1 MLPLEGLTVIAVEQ
15 AVAAPFCSS
24 RLADAG
30 AHVIK
35 IERPEGDFARGY
47 DAAAKGQSSYF
58 VWLNRGKDSVVID
71 LATKEGRASLEA
83 LIAGADVLLQNLK
96 PGSMDKLGFA
106 LERLRKDYPK
116 LICCTISGYGDD
128 GPYAHRKAYDLLI
141 QAESGLASITGGP
154 EGPSRVGVSIV
165 DVATGATAHAA
176 ILEAL
181 IARSRS
187 GKGADIRISMF
198 DVMADWLTVPLL
210 NAEAG
215 NPPQRLGLAHP
226 SIAPYGVFRS
236 KDGKDILISI
246 QSEREWK
253 KLCADVLGQPDLP
266 ERSEICQHGRARPQP
281 RPHRQDRRRRLC
293 GHDPRRAVAAAVR
306 RRHRL
311 CRGQHHGRPR
321 PSPAFAA
328 DRGRYAG
335 GTGEL
340 SRAGRHRRRPASS
353 LWRGARHRRAHQY
366 CKSSSGPEIVMTDK
380 PDLDH
385 LRQWIGRST
394 QASDIVTAQLVKG
407 LRATLFME
415 IGDPKPGDA
424 APWTVHW
431 CLAQPV
437 FPMSELGPDGHPTR
451 GGFLP
456 PVPLPRR
463 MWAGGELEFFD
474 TLRVGDETTR
484 TSRIADVTMKT
495 GSSGVLCFVSVDHL
509 VTTPRGT
516 ALRER
521 QDIVYRD
528 ISSAPAAAPAKTAPP
543 PPVAKHRE
551 THMAD
556 PVLLF
561 RYSALTFNGH
571 RIHYDRDYV
580 TKVEGYP
587 GLIFHG
593 PMQAAFIVELAAKLH
608 GGAAPKKFSYRGVQP
623 LFEGSEFSVNANDTG
638 TGMELWTANSDG
650 QPTMKGTATW

>member
-1 MLPLEGLTVIAVEQ
+1 
-15 AVAAPFCSS
+15 
-24 RLADAG
+24 
-30 AHVIK
+30 
-35 IERPEGDFARGY
+35 
-47 DAAAKGQSSYF
+47 
-58 VWLNRGKDSVVID
+58 
-71 LATKEGRASLEA
+71 
-83 LIAGADVLLQNLK
+83 
-96 PGSMDKLGFA
+96 
-106 LERLRKDYPK
+106 
-116 LICCTISGYGDD
+116 
-128 GPYAHRKAYDLLI
+128 
-141 QAESGLASITGGP
+141 
-154 EGPSRVGVSIV
+154 
-165 DVATGATAHAA
+165 
-176 ILEAL
+176 
-181 IARSRS
+181 
-187 GKGADIRISMF
+187 
-198 DVMADWLTVPLL
+198 
-210 NAEAG
+210 
-215 NPPQRLGLAHP
+215 
-226 SIAPYGVFRS
+226 
-236 KDGKDILISI
+236 
-246 QSEREWK
+246 
-253 KLCADVLGQPDLP
+253 
-266 ERSEICQHGRARPQP
+266 
-281 RPHRQDRRRRLC
+281 
-293 GHDPRRAVAAAVR
+293 
-306 RRHRL
+306 
-311 CRGQHHGRPR
+311 
-321 PSPAFAA
+321 
-328 DRGRYAG
+328 
-335 GTGEL
+335 
-340 SRAGRHRRRPASS
+340 
-353 LWRGARHRRAHQY
+353 
-366 CKSSSGPEIVMTDK
+366 MTDK

-424 APWTVHW
+424 APWTMHW

-474 TLRVGDETTR
+474 ALRVGDETTR
-484 TSRIADVTMKT
+484 TSRIADVTIKT
-495 GSSGVLCFVSVDHL
+495 GSTGVLCFVSVDHL
-509 VTTPRGT
+509 VTTARGT

-528 ISSAPAAAPAKTAPP
+528 ISSAPATAPAKPAAA

-556 PVLLF
+556 PMLLF

-608 GGAAPKKFSYRGVQP
+608 GGTAPKKLGYRGLQP

-638 TGMELWTANSDG
+638 AGMELWTANSEG